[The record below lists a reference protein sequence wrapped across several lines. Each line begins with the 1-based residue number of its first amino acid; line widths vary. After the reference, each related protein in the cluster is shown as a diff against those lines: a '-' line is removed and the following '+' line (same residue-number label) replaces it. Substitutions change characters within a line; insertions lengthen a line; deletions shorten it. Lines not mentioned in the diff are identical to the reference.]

1 MRSIQCCKLTI
12 CLFNNCNTSNW
23 PVIIYLVKLGWYVQF
38 SYESKNRRAAVLAF
52 EELVNRDSLHASVE
66 HHLFS
71 TEHNNVEAL

>member
-38 SYESKNRRAAVLAF
+38 SYESKKTKGLLF
-52 EELVNRDSLHASVE
+52 W
-66 HHLFS
+66 HLR
-71 TEHNNVEAL
+71 N